1 MYGPILYQQ
10 YGDMCRDSTCWNMVW
25 ESTICYRG
33 CLGTAHQLQCVCVGG
48 GGLQNGVGGG
58 ASEVLP
64 LYLTQELEV
73 LPILRGHKTF

>member
-1 MYGPILYQQ
+1 MLEYGLGEYHLLSRLL
-10 YGDMCRDSTCWNMVW
+10 RDRSSITV
-25 ESTICYRG
+25 
-33 CLGTAHQLQCVCVGG
+33 CVCGGG